1 MWAEYIVMSTS
12 KKNDPKFV
20 MAYDRAIFRSA
31 ILSLFWAVISE
42 RKKRGGFTF
51 QSFAKKIGSTKHEVS
66 RWFSGDPNW
75 TLNTIA
81 SIANALDLDLRIE
94 AVERSTGRVF
104 TSSGI
109 KAPQI
114 NNVTP
119 QSVDPPQQNTFGP
132 TLITQD
138 QKGGPIQIPSAVE
151 LAAAA

>member
-1 MWAEYIVMSTS
+1 MSIS
-12 KKNDPKFV
+12 KKDDPKFV
-20 MAYDRAIFRSA
+20 MAYDRALFRSA
-31 ILSLFWAVISE
+31 ILSLFWAVISD

-114 NNVTP
+114 NTVSP
-119 QSVDPPQQNTFGP
+119 QRVEGRQQNLLAP
-132 TLITQD
+132 TLIKQD
-138 QKGGPIQIPSAVE
+138 QNGTSVQIPSSIQF
-151 LAAAA
+151 AAAA